1 MATPID
7 PLFLILPLLEKSSSM
22 FCDAEQLCE
31 AFNDTQL
38 SAYLSPAIKSQ
49 LPCICENK
57 EAGGELYYRLSEERT
72 IAWLKCKVKQ
82 MAAFIRET
90 QPSFA
95 AMDDDGLS
103 SYAAGLI
110 GEYMSLAWSE
120 KLLKSLNIQLPSAVE
135 RPPPQQ
141 HQYNNNSNNNGED
154 ANKRMRL
161 DPKEI
166 TKQKAAI
173 ARQQAKQEK
182 LSKEASGM
190 RKLSAFFTKK
200 PSV

>member
-1 MATPID
+1 
-7 PLFLILPLLEKSSSM
+7 
-22 FCDAEQLCE
+22 
-31 AFNDTQL
+31 
-38 SAYLSPAIKSQ
+38 
-49 LPCICENK
+49 
-57 EAGGELYYRLSEERT
+57 
-72 IAWLKCKVKQ
+72 

>member
-1 MATPID
+1 
-7 PLFLILPLLEKSSSM
+7 
-22 FCDAEQLCE
+22 
-31 AFNDTQL
+31 
-38 SAYLSPAIKSQ
+38 
-49 LPCICENK
+49 
-57 EAGGELYYRLSEERT
+57 
-72 IAWLKCKVKQ
+72 
-82 MAAFIRET
+82 MAALIRET
-90 QPSFA
+90 QPSFV

-103 SYAAGLI
+103 GYAAGLM
-110 GEYMSLAWSE
+110 GEYVSLAWSE

-141 HQYNNNSNNNGED
+141 IQYNNNNNNNGGED

-166 TKQKAAI
+166 AKQKATV
-173 ARQQAKQEK
+173 ARQQAKEEK
-182 LSKEASGM
+182 LAKEASGM